1 MKKDAFYFPHF
12 ANARHD
18 RKIRRM
24 EKELGLESYAIYFK
38 LLEILREQIDFRY
51 PTDDLDLLAD
61 EIGTSEQ
68 KVRVV
73 ICNYELFTI
82 DEDNKFFSI
91 KQIYYLQPYIEKTS
105 RARLAAQKRWDKM
118 SDDANAMQMHMQM
131 QSKCNADA
139 MQVKESKVKESKVKE
154 SIKGF
159 VRPELFEVQNYFEEI
174 GNLQEAD
181 GFFNYYE
188 SNGWKVG
195 KNPMKDW
202 KAASRN
208 WIKNSKN
215 YKRND
220 TTKSSID
227 HYNERRENLYKIA
240 AIIDAERG
248 IRP

>member
-18 RKIRRM
+18 RKIKRM

-38 LLEILREQIDFRY
+38 LLEILREQLDFSY
-51 PTDDLDLLAD
+51 PMDDLDLLAD

-73 ICNYELFTI
+73 ICNYQLLNI
-82 DEDNKFFSI
+82 DEHNKFFSI
-91 KQIYYLQPYIEKTS
+91 KQRYYLQPYIEKTS

-118 SDDANAMQMHMQM
+118 GTDANAMQMHMQM

-139 MQVKESKVKESKVKE
+139 MQVKESKVKESK
-154 SIKGF
+154 IGF
-159 VRPELFEVQNYFEEI
+159 MRPELFEVQNYFEELA
-174 GNLQEAD
+174 NLQEAE

-215 YKRND
+215 YKKND

-227 HYNERRENLYKIA
+227 HYAERRENLYKIA

-248 IRP
+248 IRPGKI